1 MYHPSEWERYF
12 DEKKTGRY
20 RYKHKGS
27 GVIRDTFMTI
37 GELLKNNKT
46 AEKERQKRKPLSQ
59 EAKKKLE
66 NILQKKQP
74 IKLDSVEKGLE
85 KIWKIQQ
92 EQKKRKPLS
101 QDAQTKLNQILAKK
115 INKKIFFLLI

>member
-1 MYHPSEWERYF
+1 MYHPSEWARYF
-12 DEKKTGRY
+12 DEKTGRY

-37 GELLKNNKT
+37 GEVLKKNKT

-66 NILQKKQP
+66 NILQKKTTN
-74 IKLDSVEKGLE
+74 
-85 KIWKIQQ
+85 KI
-92 EQKKRKPLS
+92 R
-101 QDAQTKLNQILAKK
+101 
-115 INKKIFFLLI
+115 FC

>member
-1 MYHPSEWERYF
+1 M
-12 DEKKTGRY
+12 
-20 RYKHKGS
+20 
-27 GVIRDTFMTI
+27 IRDTFMTI

-85 KIWKIQQ
+85 KYGKYSKS
-92 EQKKRKPLS
+92 KKNENLCHKMLK
-101 QDAQTKLNQILAKK
+101 QN
-115 INKKIFFLLI
+115 